1 MTPEPPADQPAR
13 EHGFSLR
20 SVTWGYRDIFRETIE
35 ELYREGHLGR
45 HRREVTESFFNLLKQ
60 SDQSCYDHVLRQF
73 LGALS
78 PPNRWI
84 MDLPGIFT
92 DLVDLGATLAD
103 EKLYYGIRFFEA
115 IADNRLGDS
124 PEQLRNALTWM
135 RQLWQS
141 DHELAMAFLAGYD
154 RLRNRLQPEE
164 IEQYLDV
171 ARTIHSRNAE
181 SGYGFLRGE
190 LRTAETYIRSIT
202 RECRLIDVADSLQTL
217 LRALTGID
225 CEIADLGD
233 LDSDDLIERGTSTVT
248 VSGHVY
254 LSARCRRFDSPRAN
268 RNWYRLCAI
277 ASASATIEDSFA
289 VIHGHGDYPTAA
301 SLAGTASW
309 RVNLLCVLEYVR
321 LLRAARRRWPGAR
334 RLIDWGLAMHAET
347 IADTGPH
354 RLLLDALDSAKH
366 SPALQALRDA
376 CDRSRD
382 CFASASELD
391 RPWTRELLQACPSLH
406 AERMGPVAFLPDF
419 LFPMGFAPATS
430 DAFVADLK
438 NRSRTGDDDADRQ
451 EQPSPATGEADDEST
466 SEDEDQDATEPAGT
480 AYLYDEWD
488 FQQNDYRP
496 DWCHVHPRRVEPAP
510 RTTPDEGWLEQA
522 RKVRAVFERLKPEL
536 ARREKYLP
544 DGEDINTDELVTHMV
559 DRRRQPS
566 PPVRFYEKP
575 RIQHRDLAVLL
586 LLDVSGSTGET
597 LDAASTGIRKILDVE
612 KQAAV
617 ILGQGLSSLGDRFA
631 VCGFSSNGPQQCDF
645 LEFKGFDDDWAEAI
659 PRILAAWPRSST
671 RIGPALRHAGWLL
684 SAQPHRQR
692 LIILVTD
699 GKPQDQGY
707 DPNTRYAQHD
717 VRMACEENTRHDVH
731 TFGISTEENSLA
743 DMEIMFPRR
752 RFVILP
758 DIGQL
763 PRILP
768 QLYLRLTL

>member
-1 MTPEPPADQPAR
+1 MTPEPPADQPAH

-45 HRREVTESFFNLLKQ
+45 HRQQVTESFFNLLKQ

-78 PPNRWI
+78 PRNRWI

-154 RLRNRLQPEE
+154 RLRNRLQPGE

-171 ARTIHSRNAE
+171 ARAIHHRSPE

-190 LRTAETYIRSIT
+190 LKTSETYIRSIT
-202 RECRLIDVADSLQTL
+202 RECRLADIDESLRTL
-217 LRALTGID
+217 LHALTGID
-225 CEIADLGD
+225 WEVTDLGQ
-233 LDSDDLIERGTSTVT
+233 LDSDEVIERGSSTVAVT
-248 VSGHVY
+248 GHLYV
-254 LSARCRRFDSPRAN
+254 SARCRHFDTSQAN

-277 ASASATIEDSFA
+277 AAAVAMLENSFA
-289 VIHGHGDYPTAA
+289 VIHGHGDYPTARKLSGEA
-301 SLAGTASW
+301 PW
-309 RVNLLCVLEYVR
+309 RVNLFCNLEYAR
-321 LLRAARRRWPGAR
+321 ILRAAKRRWPGAR
-334 RLIDWGLAMHAET
+334 RLIDWGLGQHAEMLET
-347 IADTGPH
+347 TGPH
-354 RLLLDALDSAKH
+354 QLLLDAMEDAKD
-366 SPALQALRDA
+366 SPALDTFRTT
-376 CDRSRD
+376 CDRTCS
-382 CFASASELD
+382 CFESADALNGM
-391 RPWTRELLQACPSLH
+391 WTRDVLAAYPSLL
-406 AERMGPVAFLPDF
+406 ADRFEPVAFLSDF
-419 LFPMGFAPATS
+419 LFPMGFAPGARDS
-430 DAFVADLK
+430 LMADLK
-438 NRSRTGDDDADRQ
+438 DASRAKSEPEDG
-451 EQPSPATGEADDEST
+451 EQQATVSTETDATGESAD
-466 SEDEDQDATEPAGT
+466 EDEPGTDAAPA

-488 FQQNDYRP
+488 FTQNDYRP
-496 DWCHVHPRRVEPAP
+496 AWCHVHPHRVEPAP
-510 RTTPDEGWLEQA
+510 HAHPKKGWMEQA
-522 RKVRAVFERLKPEL
+522 RKVRRIFEQLKPEL

-544 DGEDINTDELVTHMV
+544 EGDQINTDQLVTYLV
-559 DRRRQPS
+559 DRRREPS
-566 PPVRFYEKP
+566 PRVRFYEKP

-586 LLDVSGSTGET
+586 LLDVSGSTGES
-597 LDAASTGIRKILDVE
+597 LEGDSGSDGGKVLDVE

-645 LEFKGFDDDWAEAI
+645 LTFKSFDDHWNDAI

-684 SAQPHRQR
+684 RQEPHRQR

-717 VRMACEENTRHDVH
+717 VRMACEENARRDVH
-731 TFGISTEENSLA
+731 TFGISTEENSQA
-743 DMEIMFPRR
+743 DMEIMFPHR

-758 DIGQL
+758 AIARL
-763 PRILP
+763 PRMLP
-768 QLYLRLTL
+768 ELYLRLTL